1 MQWSVSG
8 SSPGELSQALVVFQK
23 HSVNLRQIQS
33 LTAGAGKVGFC
44 FYIVIDGHV
53 EDAHVAAAIAEVN
66 GHLSAPA
73 TILGSFMR
81 DTTVHDATALQAY
94 TSLPTASAVYAA
106 ADGGGGGGSAATA
119 AVVAGAAAV
128 DDIAHASAGVASIGF
143 LGPAATYTHQ
153 ATMKVFGGDPTAP
166 TTASQRLSALPTIKS
181 VFEAVASG
189 TVAAG
194 IVPVENSAQGGVTD
208 TLDLLGRSGVV
219 IAAQISLPIQHCLL
233 SNEKDLDSI
242 TEVISKAQ
250 ALAQCSAWLKANLPR
265 AKLVSCSS
273 TAHAVEMV
281 AAGNRPGAAAIASGL
296 AGEVNSLPVLHVG
309 VQDKKDNVTR
319 FLAIVKAGATSTAAA
334 VATAAAAAHASA
346 GDDRS
351 SRVSLLLSP
360 SNGAVGFSNLLRK
373 VEEMCNGAKIV
384 WLESRA
390 SMDTAWQSRY
400 FVDIVVQ
407 PAGGEATA
415 AHVARRIEAAVATV
429 DEVSF
434 LGNA

>member
-1 MQWSVSG
+1 MPWSRSG

-33 LTAGAGKVGFC
+33 LTVGAGKVGFC
-44 FYIVIDGHV
+44 FYVVIDGHV

-81 DTTVHDATALQAY
+81 DTTVHDAATLQAY
-94 TSLPTASAVYAA
+94 TALPTASAVSAA
-106 ADGGGGGGSAATA
+106 ADGGSGGGSAATA

-166 TTASQRLSALPTIKS
+166 TTASQRLSALPTIKA

-189 TVAAG
+189 TVDAG

-233 SNEKDLDSI
+233 SNEKDLGSI

-250 ALAQCSAWLKANLPR
+250 ALAQCSAWLKENLPR

-296 AGEVNSLPVLHVG
+296 AGEVNSLPALHVG

-334 VATAAAAAHASA
+334 VAIAAAAANAS
-346 GDDRS
+346 DDRS

-360 SNGAVGFSNLLRK
+360 SNGAVGFSDLLRK

-415 AHVARRIEAAVATV
+415 DHVARRIEAAVATV